1 MACGGQRLGRRRVAP
16 PLPSSLTSGLFE
28 QQQRRLRRLLAL
40 RRAERRRLRGLL
52 ALRRAER
59 RRQCRRWT
67 DLQVAL
73 AASCSVSPVVAA
85 ASATK
90 LVAGAVATRR
100 ED

>member
-16 PLPSSLTSGLFE
+16 PLPSSFRSGLFG
-28 QQQRRLRRLLAL
+28 QQRC
-40 RRAERRRLRGLL
+40 RLRGLL
-52 ALRRAER
+52 ALRRAEQR
-59 RRQCRRWT
+59 RRCRRWA

-90 LVAGAVATRR
+90 LVAGAVAARR
-100 ED
+100 GD

>member
-16 PLPSSLTSGLFE
+16 PLPSSLRSGLFE
-28 QQQRRLRRLLAL
+28 QQ
-40 RRAERRRLRGLL
+40 RRRLRGLL